1 MTNNE
6 YRRIYKGLR
15 AFFDFSFKLPHHTKE
30 FTKQQ
35 KSAITRK
42 YMRVA
47 PYIDNNFKVKTEEV
61 TFLKYP
67 KRSRL
72 PGVDGVRTNKGI
84 IYKWPKAQ
92 VKKSKVEKNQWR
104 VIVRPKVR
112 KGAMLMEKR
121 VDIFI
126 PFPKKILHDIKAI
139 EIFVRQIKEKYAPVG
154 IQWGYEGTQRRHVF
168 DIEKLELYIST
179 EDVDNQFSQMRE
191 LVEYVVKKYKL
202 LLSPDAEKRKKAIQK
217 FINSETY
224 QLLDASQ
231 RQDFWAALNYYRS
244 ARRDDFT
251 YNGIFLVYYL

>member
-15 AFFDFSFKLPHHTKE
+15 AFFDFSFKLPYYTKE
-30 FTKQQ
+30 FTPQQ

-42 YMRVA
+42 YLRVA
-47 PYIDNNFKVKTEEV
+47 PYIDNDFKVNVAEV

-67 KRSRL
+67 KGSKL
-72 PGVDGVRTNKGI
+72 PGVDGVRTNKGL

-92 VKKSKVEKNQWR
+92 VKKSKVEKNKWR

-126 PFPKKILHDIKAI
+126 PFPKKILHDVNAI
-139 EIFVRQIKEKYAPVG
+139 SDFVRDIKEKYAPVG

-179 EDVDNQFSQMRE
+179 EPEDNVFSHTRK
-191 LVEYVVKKYKL
+191 LVEYVVKKYRNIMSTNEL
-202 LLSPDAEKRKKAIQK
+202 KRKASQEN

-224 QLLDASQ
+224 QLLDEPE
-231 RQDFWAALNYYRS
+231 RHDFWAGLNYYRS

>member
-1 MTNNE
+1 MTNQE
-6 YRRIYKGLR
+6 YRRLYKGLR
-15 AFFDFSFKLPHHTKE
+15 AFFDFSFKLPYYTKE
-30 FTKQQ
+30 FTPQQ
-35 KSAITRK
+35 KAAITRK
-42 YMRVA
+42 FSRVS
-47 PYIDNNFKVKTEEV
+47 PYIDDNFKVKTDEV

-139 EIFVRQIKEKYAPVG
+139 ELFVRQIKEKYAPVG
-154 IQWGYEGTQRRHVF
+154 IQWGYEGSRHRHVF
-168 DIEKLELYIST
+168 DIQKLELYIST
-179 EDVDNQFSQMRE
+179 DDMEFNFGGMRE
-191 LVEYVVKKYKL
+191 VVDAATKKYKN
-202 LLSPDAEKRKKAIQK
+202 LLSPDKETREKANAR
-217 FINSETY
+217 FMNSDLY
-224 QLLDASQ
+224 AFLDDLQ
-231 RQDFWAALNYYRS
+231 RRDFWAGLNYYRS